1 MDIQEPKRQKALFL
15 HYAGA
20 DFDEIFDTLT
30 IPDPVGEQ
38 TIYDVTVSALTD
50 YFTHRVNAA
59 FEVYNFRQ
67 CQQKEGK
74 QIDSYTTRFRQL
86 ARSCNFADVDS
97 EIVNQIILV
106 GNSQNLRTRELR
118 QEMSLTEPIAAARA
132 LEVSEYQAGQVELA
146 STSIIVN
153 VIDPAQRK
161 PFTIESRNGNMVTAT
176 KGSVRI
182 TRSVI
187 FFKRN
192 DLVTYEDL
200 DNMQLYRK

>member
-1 MDIQEPKRQKALFL
+1 MVLPSFPPFDLHQDGNIGPRWKKWTEQFDRLLVAMDIQEPKRQNALFL
-15 HYAGA
+15 HYTRAGV
-20 DFDEIFDTLT
+20 DEIFDTLT

-153 VIDPAQRK
+153 VIDPAQR
-161 PFTIESRNGNMVTAT
+161 SRW
-176 KGSVRI
+176 RH
-182 TRSVI
+182 
-187 FFKRN
+187 
-192 DLVTYEDL
+192 
-200 DNMQLYRK
+200 